1 MKNCKKG
8 VTLVELMITVAVIL
22 LALVPL
28 LQLFINATKDN
39 QHLAQITVAENI
51 IQQTFDEISRMKW
64 DEKCTAPGEYIT
76 TTSASD
82 SPGGPWWTWPVDP
95 GEDTADKTT
104 FDDMDDYSAILNDTP
119 RDLSGKIIAGYEPY
133 RISINVEYVTNPAG
147 GPPAVVAG
155 PEDFKQVTVRVS
167 WKGGGA
173 QSATVKSKSRIF
185 YNGVDY
191 NI

>member
-64 DEKCTAPGEYIT
+64 DHNSTAPGKYIPT
-76 TTSASD
+76 ASASA
-82 SPGGPWWTWPVDP
+82 SPLGTDGGSEV
-95 GEDTADKTT
+95 ANDKTT
-104 FDDMDDYSAILNDTP
+104 FNDLDDYATINDDVP
-119 RDLSGKIIAGYEPY
+119 RDLSGNIIPGYEPY
-133 RISINVEYVTNPAG
+133 RISIDVVYVTNPADG
-147 GPPAVVAG
+147 LPAVVG
-155 PEDFKQVTVRVS
+155 GKRDFKQVTVRVS